1 MSSNSVDAGQGIS
14 GPLPANS
21 HPAFTR
27 LFSLDVIRGVALLG
41 ILIISIWD
49 FGGFSSNE
57 QIRLRLLG
65 KGADFYWFASAL
77 LLFEG
82 KMRALFSL
90 VFGAGI
96 ILYMQKRNQP
106 GLPTTQE
113 LFIRRQM
120 WLMAFGILNAFLL
133 LWPDD
138 ILFQYGV
145 MGILLFPFFRM
156 NKKGLL
162 LAALIVTLIY
172 CGKMYWFYADD
183 HKTLKRFTAIER
195 IEQKN
200 KKDSAAQHIKD
211 SLSGMSKTELA
222 KSDSLFKEKTKL
234 NTIQSR
240 QKSAWEGLAKGLKYD
255 STKAEEKSEKAAMW
269 GNYKKVWNHLYQ
281 RAQGKEAAWLYR
293 IGIWDIGSMM
303 LLGMS
308 LFGFGFFSH
317 RFSTG
322 SYMLLAV
329 AGIVGGLLLGWLR
342 LDLQQAKHIDYLK
355 YLNSKAFPP
364 TQFYPIERLLLAVGY
379 ASALMLLIRV
389 QLLHWLWKALAA
401 TGKLALTNYLLQ
413 TVFCTIFF
421 YGYGLGYFGRL
432 SQKEL
437 YFFVVEIWI
446 IQMVFSVF
454 WLRYYNYGPI
464 EWLWRS
470 LVYRQRFSN
479 KKETE

>member
-1 MSSNSVDAGQGIS
+1 MPSNSVDTGQGLS
-14 GPLPANS
+14 DPLPPNNNLVS
-21 HPAFTR
+21 TR

-41 ILIISIWD
+41 ILIISIWE

-57 QIRLRLLG
+57 QTRLRLLG
-65 KGADFYWFASAL
+65 KGSDFYWFASTL

-96 ILYMQKRNQP
+96 VLYMQKRDQP
-106 GLPTTQE
+106 GLPSTQE
-113 LFIRRQM
+113 LYIRRQM

-133 LWPDD
+133 LWHED

-183 HKTLKRFTAIER
+183 HKTYKRFKAIER
-195 IEQKN
+195 VEQKN
-200 KKDSAAQHIKD
+200 KKDSAAQHLKD

-234 NTIQSR
+234 NTIQQR
-240 QKSAWEGLAKGLKYD
+240 QKGAWEGLAKGLKYD
-255 STKAEEKSEKAAMW
+255 STKAEEKGEKAARW
-269 GNYKKVWNHLYQ
+269 GNYRTVWLHLYQ
-281 RAQGKEAAWLYR
+281 QAQGKEAAWLYR

-303 LLGMS
+303 LLGMA
-308 LFGFGFFSH
+308 LFGFGFFSQ

-322 SYMLLAV
+322 IYVLLAV
-329 AGIVGGLLLGWLR
+329 AGIAAGLFLGWLR
-342 LDLQQAKHIDYLK
+342 LDLQQAKHIDYIK
-355 YLNSKAFPP
+355 YLNNKAFSP

-379 ASALMLLIRV
+379 ASALMLLIRLRFL
-389 QLLHWLWKALAA
+389 QWLWKALAA
-401 TGKLALTNYLLQ
+401 TGQLALTNYLLQ
-413 TVFCTIFF
+413 TILCTIFF

-446 IQMVFSVF
+446 IQLVFSVF
-454 WLRYYNYGPI
+454 WLRYYQYGPA

-470 LVYRQRFSN
+470 LVYRKRFPI